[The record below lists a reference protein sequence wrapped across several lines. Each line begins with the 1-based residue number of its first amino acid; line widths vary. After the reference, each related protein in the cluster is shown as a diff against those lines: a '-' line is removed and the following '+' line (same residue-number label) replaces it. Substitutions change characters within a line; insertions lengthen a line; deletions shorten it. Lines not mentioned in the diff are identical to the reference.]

1 MTLDMDAIRKNF
13 MDMDTEALVDEFL
26 HHTEDYTPEALMY
39 LEAELRSRGITKEKL
54 EHQFGDGIPEGVDAD
69 KLVEVQTLH
78 NPVTAVE
85 LQDYLEEH
93 GVASYFSGEI
103 FLMVQGDQAEKA
115 ARLIE
120 QYFEEPADEELEE
133 EEEK

>member
-1 MTLDMDAIRKNF
+1 MITDMDTIRRNF

-26 HHTEDYTPEALMY
+26 HHAEDYTPEALMY
-39 LEAELRSRGITKEKL
+39 LEAELRSRGVTKDKL
-54 EHQFGDGIPEGVDAD
+54 QHRYGDGIPEGVDAE

-93 GVASYFSGEI
+93 GIPSYFSGEI

-115 ARLIE
+115 AHLIE
-120 QYFEEPADEELEE
+120 RYFEEPADEELEE
-133 EEEK
+133 EE